1 MNSKETSG
9 VSKRLLAALSLRHL
23 HYFATLSRV
32 LHFRLA
38 AEELALTASALSTS
52 IKETERLIGA
62 QLFIRK
68 GHQVTLSEI
77 GAAILPIAEHLL
89 NTAGNAVADMVHISQ
104 ERQQTIRIGLV
115 PSVAH
120 RILPKLQ
127 ELQRQHADMRFDFID
142 LPTRALINDVR
153 SAKVDFGIGA
163 GDATAALPMYRLLVD
178 ELVVVVRQDDPL
190 CAARSASWAQLD
202 NRPVAHFL
210 LGSVADLA
218 LGSPKAQEVIVKAA
232 YRVSF
237 TETLYSLIRA
247 GFCVGIV
254 PRLTAEGLLCNE
266 LTWLPI
272 VKPRIQRDIVLFETS
287 HGPRTPAVATCLA
300 FLKAQACQAAEEP
313 AADTPGAH

>member
-1 MNSKETSG
+1 MKPMQTNG

-23 HYFATLSRV
+23 HYFVTLGRI

-52 IKETERLIGA
+52 IRETERLIGA
-62 QLFIRK
+62 ELFIRT
-68 GHQVTLSEI
+68 GHQVTLSTI
-77 GAAILPIAEHLL
+77 GTAVLPIAEHLL
-89 NTAGNAVADMVHISQ
+89 NTAGNAMADMVHISH
-104 ERQQTIRIGLV
+104 EHQQTVRIGLV

-120 RILPKLQ
+120 RIFPA
-127 ELQRQHADMRFDFID
+127 LQRLQQQHADLRFDFID

-163 GDATAALPMYRLLVD
+163 GDAAAGLPMHRLLGD
-178 ELVVVVRQDDPL
+178 ELVVVVRKDDPL
-190 CAARSASWAQLD
+190 CSNRCASWAQL
-202 NRPVAHFL
+202 NTRPVAHFL

-218 LGSPKAQEVIVKAA
+218 LGSPKAQEVIIKAA
-232 YRVSF
+232 YRVSY

-254 PRLTAEGLLCNE
+254 PRLTAQGMLCDE

-272 VKPRIQRDIVLFETS
+272 VKPRILRDIVLFETA

-300 FLKAQACQAAEEP
+300 FLKEHACLAEPVLAPDQEQA
-313 AADTPGAH
+313 D

>member
-1 MNSKETSG
+1 MKTKESTG

-23 HYFATLSRV
+23 HYFLTLARV

-52 IKETERLIGA
+52 IRETERLIGA

-89 NTAGNAVADMVHISQ
+89 NTAGNAMADMVHISQ
-104 ERQQTIRIGLV
+104 EHQQTVRIGLV

-120 RILPKLQ
+120 RILPLLRL
-127 ELQRQHADMRFDFID
+127 LQRQHADLKFDFVD

-153 SAKVDFGIGA
+153 SARVDFGIGA
-163 GDATAALPMYRLLVD
+163 GDATAGLPMHRLLVD
-178 ELVVVVRQDDPL
+178 ELVVVLRKDDPF
-190 CAARSASWAQLD
+190 CSARSVSWAQLD
-202 NRPVAHFL
+202 TRPVAHFL

-237 TETLYSLIRA
+237 TETLYSLISSD
-247 GFCVGIV
+247 FCVGIV
-254 PRLTAEGLLCNE
+254 PRLTAEGLLGDE
-266 LTWLPI
+266 LTWRPI
-272 VKPRIQRDIVLFETS
+272 VKPRIHRDIVLFETC
-287 HGPRTPAVATCLA
+287 HGPRTPAVDSCLA
-300 FLKAQACQAAEEP
+300 FLKEQAGQITDSPQQEE
-313 AADTPGAH
+313 AS